1 MTSLA
6 EPVEEWHEFT
16 LGIGL
21 VLPQI
26 HCSESHTP
34 KRAIP
39 AKSVADT
46 IKRTFS
52 FSMFTSRAKPATLTK
67 TVPSAAPDN
76 ALANSAVDLF
86 L

>member
-1 MTSLA
+1 MTSSG
-6 EPVEEWHEFT
+6 EPAEEWHEFT

-26 HCSESHTP
+26 HCSENRTP

-46 IKRTFS
+46 LKKTFS
-52 FSMFTSRAKPATLTK
+52 FSMFSARAKPATTEA
-67 TVPSAAPDN
+67 VPSAAADN
-76 ALANSAVDLF
+76 ARANNAVDLF